1 MGPAA
6 AMTPCRII
14 AHRAG
19 NDLTALR
26 AVAGLAD
33 VAEADVHLFRGRLE
47 VRHAKTIGPVPVL
60 WERWHLVPRP
70 PRALGLA
77 EVLAAVPDGTGL
89 MLDLKGPDPR
99 LPRAVRAAIAGWA
112 DGRALVVSSRVW
124 PHLATFRG
132 RPGLV
137 TMRSAGT
144 RWQLRLLLS
153 RRTVAPD
160 GVVVHRRLLT
170 PAVVAALRARADRVW
185 TWPVD
190 DPADAGV
197 LVGWGVTG
205 MISDAPGRLGPLGVG
220 P

>member
-60 WERWHLVPRP
+60 WERWLLVPRP

-144 RWQLRLLLS
+144 RWRRTGSWATGGCS
-153 RRTVAPD
+153 RRPSLPRSARAPT
-160 GVVVHRRLLT
+160 GCGRGRWTTPPT
-170 PAVVAALRARADRVW
+170 PACSSGGGSR
-185 TWPVD
+185 
-190 DPADAGV
+190 G
-197 LVGWGVTG
+197 
-205 MISDAPGRLGPLGVG
+205 
-220 P
+220 